1 MVIPPPT
8 LPPCLAQ
15 VHDDRFHL
23 GVLIDP
29 LVASLAPE
37 TGFLEPP
44 ARDLVGVA
52 GGIVG
57 HDELVHEAHGQP
69 AVASTTTQFAHGGAR
84 VPSVRS
90 GPTCAAGS
98 KPDPTFN
105 PFTASTNA
113 GTKRSAID
121 RWT

>member
-23 GVLIDP
+23 GVLLDP

-44 ARDLVGVA
+44 ERDLVGVA
-52 GGIVG
+52 GGVVG
-57 HDELVHEAHGQP
+57 PDEPGLEAL
-69 AVASTTTQFAHGGAR
+69 AHPDGA
-84 VPSVRS
+84 PL
-90 GPTCAAGS
+90 PTPGS
-98 KPDPTFN
+98 RRPLPPRCT
-105 PFTASTNA
+105 PRPPRRPPRA
-113 GTKRSAID
+113 RD
-121 RWT
+121 RIP